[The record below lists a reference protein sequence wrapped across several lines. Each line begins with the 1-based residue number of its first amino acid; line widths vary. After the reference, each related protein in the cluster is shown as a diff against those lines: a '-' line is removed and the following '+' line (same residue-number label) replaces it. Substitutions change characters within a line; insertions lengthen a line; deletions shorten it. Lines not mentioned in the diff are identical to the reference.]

1 MISRRHLVVGLG
13 VLALPALPRSTFAEP
28 SAQERKLA
36 NRLELW
42 GNYSKRTK
50 NLMARVSTKRETSLL
65 EEPLLSTGT
74 LVFRAPDLL
83 VLREDGRQ
91 GSTTLMEGNTI
102 RIVLNS
108 AGRDDP
114 AAIDA
119 ERRPGARWLA
129 RRLVKLFA
137 PGDGTELLE
146 DTRPHV
152 PKGRG
157 YRLELLP
164 PRGSATRRQLR
175 SVTAHLDPVAGSVT
189 RIVIAEAQ
197 GDRVTMDLSDHRQN
211 LPEEDIEAFLAQLDE

>member
-1 MISRRHLVVGLG
+1 MILRRTLLLAMPALVLSRR
-13 VLALPALPRSTFAEP
+13 AAAEP
-28 SAQERKLA
+28 SPEERKLA

-42 GNYSKRTK
+42 SNYSRRTQ
-50 NLMARVSTKRETSLL
+50 NLMARLGTSRETSLL
-65 EEPLLSTGT
+65 EEPLMSTGT

-91 GSTTLMEGNTI
+91 GATTLIEASAI
-102 RIVLNS
+102 RIFLNA
-108 AGRDDP
+108 AGRRDP

-119 ERRPGARWLA
+119 DRRPAARWLA
-129 RRLVKLFA
+129 QRLLRLFA

-164 PRGSATRRQLR
+164 PRGSATRRQIR
-175 SVTAHLDPVAGSVT
+175 SVTAHLDPVAGSVSQ
-189 RIVIAEAQ
+189 IVIAEAQ
-197 GDRVTMDLSDHRQN
+197 GDRVTMSLSDHRQN
-211 LPEEDIEAFLAQLDE
+211 LPDEDIAAFLQQLDG

>member
-1 MISRRHLVVGLG
+1 MIGRRPLLLGLSA
-13 VLALPALPRSTFAEP
+13 LALPRIALAGP

-42 GNYSKRTK
+42 GNYARRTR
-50 NLMARVSTKRETSLL
+50 NLMARLGTRRETSLL

-91 GSTTLMEGNTI
+91 GSTTLIDGASI
-102 RIVLNS
+102 RLFLNG
-108 AGRDDP
+108 AGQHDP

-119 ERRPGARWLA
+119 DQRPAARWLA
-129 RRLVKLFA
+129 QRLVRLFA
-137 PGDGTELLE
+137 PGDGTALLE
-146 DTRPHV
+146 ETRPNV

-164 PRGSATRRQLR
+164 PRGSTTRRQIR
-175 SVTAHLDPVAGSVT
+175 SLGVQFDPVAGSIT
-189 RIVIAEAQ
+189 QITIAEAQ
-197 GDRVTMDLSDHRQN
+197 GDRVVMSLSDTRQN
-211 LPEEDIEAFLAQLDE
+211 LPDEDIDAFLAQLDP

>member
-1 MISRRHLVVGLG
+1 MINRRSVLV
-13 VLALPALPRSTFAEP
+13 ALPALALWPHAAAAEP
-28 SAQERKLA
+28 SAQQRKLA

-42 GNYSKRTK
+42 SNYARRTD
-50 NLMARVSTKRETSLL
+50 NLMARMSTKRETSLL

-91 GSTTLMEGNTI
+91 GATTLIEGTAI
-102 RIVLNS
+102 RIFLNGV
-108 AGRDDP
+108 GRKDP

-119 ERRPGARWLA
+119 DRRPPARWLA
-129 RRLVKLFA
+129 QHLVRLFA
-137 PGDGTELLE
+137 PGDGTALLQ

-164 PRGSATRRQLR
+164 PRGSATRRKIR
-175 SVTAHLDPVAGSVT
+175 SLTATLDPVAGSVT
-189 RIVIAEAQ
+189 RLSIAEAQ
-197 GDRVTMDLSDHRQN
+197 GDRLTIALSDHRQN
-211 LPEEDIEAFLAQLDE
+211 LPPEDIASFLEQLEG